1 MKISEVKKKLEQ
13 RELVLNEFIKGEV
26 RKDHYDGKNILS
38 RLAINIKYYS
48 DREMNEILSL
58 LKDADIRP
66 EFIIIVQQER
76 KIEVWWYSQNYN
88 VIFDEKN
95 YLRLIDEFMNYIIKL
110 NLDNWDIQIGMFSDD
125 PIELEEYEYENLEIV
140 KNPEF
145 NKENFGLDGES
156 QVYFE

>member
-1 MKISEVKKKLEQ
+1 MKISGVRKKLEQ

-38 RLAINIKYYS
+38 RLAINIEYYS
-48 DREMNEILSL
+48 DREMNEIISL

-110 NLDNWDIQIGMFSDD
+110 NLDNWHIEIGMFSDD
-125 PIELEEYEYENLEIV
+125 PIELEEHEYENLEIV

>member
-110 NLDNWDIQIGMFSDD
+110 NLDNWHIEIGMFSDD

>member
-38 RLAINIKYYS
+38 RVAINIKYYS

-110 NLDNWDIQIGMFSDD
+110 NLDNWHIEIGMFSDD